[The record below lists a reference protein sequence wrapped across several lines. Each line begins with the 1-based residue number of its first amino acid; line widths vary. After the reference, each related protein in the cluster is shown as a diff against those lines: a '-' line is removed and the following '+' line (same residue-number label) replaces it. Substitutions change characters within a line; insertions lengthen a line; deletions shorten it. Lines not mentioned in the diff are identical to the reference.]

1 MAGVAELMGTTG
13 VALAAEFH
21 VPQIDEFLPPEIIFA
36 GTPFAMNRIV
46 MVRLIATAVMLLV
59 FGITAAR
66 AKLIPGRWQ
75 GAVEWLIEFVQNNIV
90 YEVMGELR
98 GKRYVPMITTLF
110 LTIMVFNLCGIIPF
124 ANMSAN
130 ATFVMP
136 LLFAVWTFV
145 QYWRAAIR
153 EKGLLA
159 YLKEELLPEGVPI
172 PVYIIL
178 APMQLIDI
186 VLIRPASLAIRL
198 FANMVAGHLIVALC
212 FAATQFFLIESHN
225 MMAGFGVLTLA
236 GGFIM
241 TLFEA
246 FVAALQAFIFAT
258 LSCVYINLSYPEEA

>member
-1 MAGVAELMGTTG
+1 MGVAELTGAAG

-46 MVRLIATAVMLLV
+46 MLRVIATVVILLV
-59 FGITAAR
+59 FGITASR

-75 GAVEWLIEFVQNNIV
+75 GAVEWLLEFVQNSIV

-124 ANMSAN
+124 MNMSAN

-136 LLFAVWTFV
+136 LLSALWAFV
-145 QYWRAAIR
+145 PYWRAAVR
-153 EKGLLA
+153 EKGLGA
-159 YLKEELLPEGVPI
+159 YLKEELLPQGVPL

-186 VLIRPASLAIRL
+186 VIIRPASLAIRL

-212 FAATQFFLIESHN
+212 FAATQFFLIEAHN
-225 MMAGFGVLTLA
+225 WMAVYGVLTFA
-236 GGFIM
+236 GGFVM

-246 FVAALQAFIFAT
+246 FVACLQAFIFAT